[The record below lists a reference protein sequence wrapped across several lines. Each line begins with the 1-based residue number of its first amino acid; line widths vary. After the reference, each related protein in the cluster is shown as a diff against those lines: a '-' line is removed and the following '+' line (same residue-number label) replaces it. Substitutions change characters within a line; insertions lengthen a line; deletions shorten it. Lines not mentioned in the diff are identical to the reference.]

1 MPLYISFYNK
11 VIWFLK
17 IKFRKFAS
25 QKQNNIMTNQT
36 NSVKALLKELENGKR
51 QLKAEFD
58 RSMGALD
65 AAIKVLS
72 ISKLDPSDFLK
83 GGLERKPGRPMK
95 GEIDL
100 KMIVRKIKGK
110 GRRGR
115 PVGSR
120 AQFHGNLTQTLY
132 ELVLSQKRFIHN
144 RDIVALMM
152 KKYPDVDRSEFAKKV
167 SVLLASLKKQD
178 RLVTYQDGGYRKNM
192 FWGTREWMK
201 SGKPVKGKEPKKY

>member
-1 MPLYISFYNK
+1 
-11 VIWFLK
+11 
-17 IKFRKFAS
+17 
-25 QKQNNIMTNQT
+25 MTNQT

-72 ISKLDPSDFLK
+72 ISKLEPSDFLR

-110 GRRGR
+110 GKRGR

-132 ELVLSQKRFIHN
+132 ELVMSQKRFIHN

-167 SVLLASLKKQD
+167 SVLLASLKKQE

-192 FWGTREWMK
+192 FWGAREWMK

>member
-1 MPLYISFYNK
+1 
-11 VIWFLK
+11 
-17 IKFRKFAS
+17 
-25 QKQNNIMTNQT
+25 MTNQT
-36 NSVKALLKELENGKR
+36 NSVKALIKDLENGKR

-58 RSMGALD
+58 RSMNALD

-72 ISKLDPSDFLK
+72 ISKLDPSDFVK
-83 GGLERKPGRPMK
+83 GGLDRKPGRPMK
-95 GEIDL
+95 GAIDL

-132 ELVLSQKRFIHN
+132 DLVLAQKRFVHN
-144 RDIVALMM
+144 RDIVAMMM
-152 KKYPDVDRSEFAKKV
+152 KKYPNVDRSEFAKKV
-167 SVLLASLKKQD
+167 SVLLASLKKQE

-201 SGKPVKGKEPKKY
+201 GGKPVKGKEPKK